1 MGIARTHDLTVGTP
15 VKVLSL
21 YAIPMLISMFFQ
33 QAYNLVDSWI
43 AGNYI
48 GDVALGAVGTC
59 YPITVFLIAISSGLS
74 LGTSIFCSQCYGAK
88 KFDQVKSAISTSL
101 IVYIPLALLISA
113 LGLMLASSIVTW
125 LSVPPEAYRETV
137 VYLRIYLIGFS
148 FQFLYNIVNGVLT
161 GLGNSKTPLI
171 YLIISSVCNIILDW
185 IFVAGLN
192 MGVAGLALATIFS
205 QLLSALLTLCT
216 VLDVS
221 KKMPSSGQRFSSD
234 IMKTVVKLG
243 VPSMIQHMLMSMGQI
258 SLQSIINGYGLVVMA
273 GYSVAF
279 RINGLVINSLMA
291 LSNALS
297 GYIAQNKGAKEYG
310 RIRSGIRAS
319 LIIAYAFSVCVILVL
334 QLFGPEILG
343 IFIEEADNTTDVI
356 AAGMGFVRVV
366 SPFYLLVCL
375 KIVFDGAL
383 RGTGAIT
390 CFMFATMSDVVV
402 RILCGQPFSNHWG
415 LNGVWAVC
423 PSAWLVGTGLSVGF
437 YVWNTKKTSI
447 TTAKHPC

>member
-101 IVYIPLALLISA
+101 IVYMPLALLISA

-415 LNGVWAVC
+415 LNGVWAVW

>member
-1 MGIARTHDLTVGTP
+1 MSIARTHDLTVGIP

-59 YPITVFLIAISSGLS
+59 CPITVFLIAISSGLS
-74 LGTSIFCSQCYGAK
+74 LGTAIFCSQSYGAQ
-88 KFDQVKSAISTSL
+88 KFDQVKSAISTSM
-101 IVYIPLALLISA
+101 ITYMPLALLISA
-113 LGLMLASSIVTW
+113 VGLILSPSIAAW
-125 LSVPPEAYRETV
+125 LSVPADAYRETV
-137 VYLRIYLIGFS
+137 VYLRIYMIGFS

-171 YLIISSVCNIILDW
+171 YLIISSVCNIVLDW
-185 IFVAGLN
+185 IFVAVLKA
-192 MGVAGLALATIFS
+192 GVAGLALATIFS
-205 QLLSALLTLCT
+205 QLLSALLTLYT
-216 VLDVS
+216 VIGVS

-243 VPSMIQHMLMSMGQI
+243 VPSMIQHMLMSIGQI

-319 LIIAYAFSVCVILVL
+319 LIIAYAFSACVILVL

-343 IFIEEADNTTDVI
+343 IFIDEADNAADVI

-383 RGTGAIT
+383 RGTGAMT
-390 CFMFATMSDVVV
+390 CFLFATMSDVVV

-415 LNGVWAVC
+415 LTGVWAVW
-423 PSAWLVGTGLSVGF
+423 PTAWLVGTGLSVGL
-437 YVWNTKKTSI
+437 YMWNTKKGAREASR
-447 TTAKHPC
+447 

>member
-74 LGTSIFCSQCYGAK
+74 LGTSILCSQSYGAK

-101 IVYIPLALLISA
+101 IVYMPLALLISA

-192 MGVAGLALATIFS
+192 IGVAGLALATIFS

-310 RIRSGIRAS
+310 RIRSGIRVS

-383 RGTGAIT
+383 RGTGAMT

-415 LNGVWAVC
+415 LNGVWAVW

>member
-415 LNGVWAVC
+415 LNGVWAVW

>member
-1 MGIARTHDLTVGTP
+1 MSIARTQDLTVGIP

-74 LGTSIFCSQCYGAK
+74 LGTSIFCSQSYGAK
-88 KFDQVKSAISTSL
+88 KFDQVKSAISTSM
-101 IVYIPLALLISA
+101 IAYMPLALLISA
-113 LGLMLASSIVTW
+113 IGLILSPSIVTW
-125 LSVPPEAYRETV
+125 LSVPTEAYRETV

-171 YLIISSVCNIILDW
+171 YLIISSVCNIVLDW
-185 IFVAGLN
+185 IFVAVLN
-192 MGVAGLALATIFS
+192 AGVAGLALATIFS
-205 QLLSALLTLCT
+205 QLLSALLTLYT
-216 VLDVS
+216 VIGVS

-319 LIIAYAFSVCVILVL
+319 LIIAYVFSACVILVL

-343 IFIEEADNTTDVI
+343 IFIDEADNAADVI

-383 RGTGAIT
+383 RGTGAMT

-415 LNGVWAVC
+415 LNGVWAVW
-423 PSAWLVGTGLSVGF
+423 PTAWLVGTGLSVGL
-437 YVWNTKKTSI
+437 YMWNTKRATREASR
-447 TTAKHPC
+447 